1 MVKLLSQIIAG
12 ILGLWLAVMFVPGV
26 KLSVFAD
33 SNLFGISLTAQWQ
46 IILAL
51 GIILGLLNFFI
62 KPVLKAL
69 ALPLEI
75 ITLGLFS
82 IVINMAMIWFLDL
95 MFYELNIPW
104 MQPLAYTTLIVWALA
119 LIIPKILNRSK
130 K

>member
-12 ILGLWLAVMFVPGV
+12 ILGLWLAIMFVPGIKV
-26 KLSVFAD
+26 SVFAD
-33 SNLFGISLTAQWQ
+33 SNLFGFPLSAQWQ
-46 IILAL
+46 IVLAL
-51 GIILGLLNFFI
+51 GAILGLLNFFI

-82 IVINMAMIWFLDL
+82 IVINMAIIWFLDL
-95 MFYELNIPW
+95 MFYELSV
-104 MQPLAYTTLIVWALA
+104 PLLYPLLYTTLIVWALS
-119 LIIPKILNRSK
+119 LVIPKILIRSK

>member
-12 ILGLWLAVMFVPGV
+12 ILGLWLAVMFVPGI

-33 SNLFGISLTAQWQ
+33 SNFFGIPLSAQWQ

-62 KPVLKAL
+62 KPILKAL

-75 ITLGLFS
+75 ITLGLFG
-82 IVINMAMIWFLDL
+82 IVINMAMLWFLDL

-104 MQPLAYTTLIVWALA
+104 MKPLIYTTLIVWALG

>member
-12 ILGLWLAVMFVPGV
+12 ILGLWLAVMFVPGI
-26 KLSVFAD
+26 KLSIFAD
-33 SNLFGISLTAQWQ
+33 SNFFGIPLSAQWQ
-46 IILAL
+46 IILTL

-62 KPVLKAL
+62 KPILKAL

-75 ITLGLFS
+75 ITLGLFG
-82 IVINMAMIWFLDL
+82 IVINMAMLWFLDL

-104 MQPLAYTTLIVWALA
+104 MKPLIYTTLIVWALG

>member
-1 MVKLLSQIIAG
+1 MAKLLSQIIAG
-12 ILGLWLAVMFVPGV
+12 ILGLWLAVMFVPGI

-33 SNLFGISLTAQWQ
+33 SNFFGIPLSARWQ
-46 IILAL
+46 ILLAL

-62 KPVLKAL
+62 KPILKAL

-82 IVINMAMIWFLDL
+82 IVINMAILWFLDL
-95 MFYELNIPW
+95 MFYELDIPW
-104 MQPLAYTTLIVWALA
+104 MHPLIYTTLIVWALGI
-119 LIIPKILNRSK
+119 IIPKILIRNK